1 MNKIYHFVALPRI
14 GLLCLLIMLAGC
26 ASGPARDSVADKNST
41 NTPTASSLAGTE
53 WILEDIA
60 GAGVL
65 DNAQA
70 TLSFAKEFA
79 SNGKVS
85 GNGSC
90 NKFSGSA
97 SVDAGKVSVGP
108 LATTRMACVP
118 AVDDQEMRYM
128 KALQAAERL
137 TFDGPYLFLYAKGMD
152 KPLRFIRK

>member
-1 MNKIYHFVALPRI
+1 MNVRYQAMEIL
-14 GLLCLLIMLAGC
+14 GLGVCCLFFMLTGC
-26 ASGPARDSVADKNST
+26 ASKPTMESSGTSNGKNV
-41 NTPTASSLAGTE
+41 PTASSLAGTE

-65 DNAQA
+65 DNVQA

-79 SNGKVS
+79 SNGKIS

-118 AVDDQEMRYM
+118 AVDDQEMRYV
-128 KALQAAERL
+128 KALQATERL